1 MSAAV
6 VAALKKLAVAVVSN
20 PKVLKTICGIILGII
35 IIVIMPILVVLG
47 IFNGDI
53 QIDTDRL
60 AQMIEENMTDEEQEN
75 IRHINDI
82 MYGIESQM
90 ISEGYPN
97 DRVNEAQLLYMFALE
112 EKSTEEGFIESLVG
126 CFAMEQTD
134 EQLIQNV
141 NQTFGLELSVEEFR
155 QIMEDVTQV
164 ETEEEN

>member
-20 PKVLKTICGIILGII
+20 PKVLKKIGGIILGVII
-35 IIVIMPILVVLG
+35 IIVMPLAVVIG
-47 IFNGDI
+47 IFRGDI
-53 QIDTDRL
+53 DIDTDRL
-60 AQMIEENMTDEEQEN
+60 AQLIEENLTDEEQES
-75 IRHINDI
+75 IQHINDT
-82 MYGIESQM
+82 MYGIENRM
-90 ISEGYPN
+90 IHEGYTK
-97 DRVNEAQLLYMFALE
+97 DRVNEAQLLYMLALE
-112 EKSTEEGFIESLVG
+112 EQSTEEGFIESLVG